1 MLNFNIN
8 SADGDFGGYLTGAG
22 EAKRPGIVLLQEIFG
37 VNDAMRLAA
46 DQFAADGFV
55 VLVPDLFHQ
64 SKPGIELGY
73 SDADRDQAIALWQ
86 SLDDDWV
93 ARDTAAAIAA
103 LRVDPAC
110 NGKVAAVGFCLGGK
124 HALLA
129 ASAGIVDA
137 AVSFYPVQVVS
148 YRDRLKAFKCPVQ
161 VQVGDADTHAPEEV
175 REILAGITVDQ
186 PENSYH
192 LHPGAG
198 HGFYNSVRS
207 FGFHPDAA
215 ALAHRQAVDFIKQ
228 AFGAM
233 SGGD

>member
-1 MLNFNIN
+1 MLNFNIH
-8 SADGDFGGYLTGAG
+8 SVDGDFGGYLTGAG

-73 SDADRDQAIALWQ
+73 SDADRDQAIAIWQ

-103 LRVDPAC
+103 LRVDPSC

-129 ASAGIVDA
+129 ASIGIVDA
-137 AVSFYPVQVVS
+137 AVSFYPVQVAS
-148 YRDRLKAFKCPVQ
+148 YQDQLKTFKCPVQ
-161 VQVGDADTHAPEEV
+161 VQVGDADSHAPEEV
-175 REILAGITVDQ
+175 REILAGITVDR
-186 PENSYH
+186 PENAYH
-192 LHPGAG
+192 LHAGAG

-207 FGFHPDAA
+207 FGFHPEAA
-215 ALAHRQAVDFIKQ
+215 ALAHGQAVDFIKQ